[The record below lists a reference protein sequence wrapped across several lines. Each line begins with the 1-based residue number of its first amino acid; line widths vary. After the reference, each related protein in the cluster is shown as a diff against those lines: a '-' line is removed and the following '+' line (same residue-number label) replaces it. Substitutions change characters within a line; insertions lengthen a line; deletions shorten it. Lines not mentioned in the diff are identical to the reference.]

1 MQIHKKNGKRKKSKR
16 REGKGKERTE
26 RENFRQERQILEW
39 KEVKR
44 LYLLDKDKNREEK
57 KSQNLGIATYIHKRE
72 KEPK

>member
-1 MQIHKKNGKRKKSKR
+1 MERERKV
-16 REGKGKERTE
+16 REGKEKEKKKERTE